1 MEAKVTAKTRY
12 GLIDG
17 LRGLALVNMVIYHF
31 CFDIFSVYGLQ
42 PRWTLSPAAVV
53 WERFICFS
61 FILVAGASL
70 NFSRRSAVRGLII
83 SGAGV
88 LMTVVT
94 LAVLPDFVIW
104 FGVLTCIGA
113 SVLLTQALRSV
124 LERLSPFVGAAV
136 SLALFLLT
144 YNVPNGYLGCFT
156 ARLLPLPEWLYQ
168 NYLTAFFGFP
178 PRGFYSSDYFPL
190 LPWLFL
196 FLLGFFLWR
205 VIVRLRA
212 ERFFIRPIPLLSR
225 IGKHTL
231 LIYLLHQPVLMGIC
245 FCIFGH
251 F

>member
-88 LMTVVT
+88 L
-94 LAVLPDFVIW
+94 
-104 FGVLTCIGA
+104 A
-113 SVLLTQALRSV
+113 SVLLAQALRSV

-212 ERFFIRPIPLLSR
+212 ERFFILPIPLLSR
-225 IGKHTL
+225 IGRHTL

>member
-113 SVLLTQALRSV
+113 SVLLAQALRSV

-144 YNVPNGYLGCFT
+144 YNVPNGYLGCFS

-196 FLLGFFLWR
+196 YVCGFFAWR
-205 VIVRLRA
+205 ALEKLDLTRLFKRGV
-212 ERFFIRPIPLLSR
+212 PILDFC
-225 IGKHTL
+225 GKYSL
-231 LIYLLHQPVLMGIC
+231 PIYMLHQPLLMGIC
-245 FCIFGH
+245 FLIFK
-251 F
+251 